1 MFLIHFLVYPRAY
14 LVLISFW
21 SDHGKFRG
29 GCCRGALIL
38 LDVVVCEILS
48 GFIYGM
54 LFEVRRFVMFALS
67 VLSILSLVSFSV

>member
-14 LVLISFW
+14 LFLIAFW
-21 SDHGKFRG
+21 PDHGKFRG

-38 LDVVVCEILS
+38 LDVVLWEILS
-48 GFIYGM
+48 GFIYNM

-67 VLSILSLVSFSV
+67 VLSILSHVSFLV